1 MIWKT
6 DGSVVAL
13 GADPGRVPGGRDGDL
28 SAGADPDRLLLGDVL
43 ARLWWPW
50 VRLAVAGMIW
60 KTDGSV
66 VALGADPGRGDGDLS
81 AGADPDHLLQLML

>member
-1 MIWKT
+1 M
-6 DGSVVAL
+6 GNSYQ
-13 GADPGRVPGGRDGDL
+13 R
-28 SAGADPDRLLLGDVL
+28 AGVDPDGLLLGVVL

-66 VALGADPGRGDGDLS
+66 VALGADPDRRDGYQR
-81 AGADPDHLLQLML
+81 AGMDPDGLLLGVVLGAFLAAETEI